1 MGSGEWGS
9 GELGK
14 RSYSPLPIPYSLLP
28 FQIVVQIKPF
38 DPVDG
43 APTVEAVDHAGPRDA
58 TDLFAEAFV
67 AQQPR
72 QGDGQRMRVIAF
84 EEQAGD
90 AVLNYLGHSADAGRD
105 DSAAGGHGFDQG
117 EREGLVVRRRGD
129 DVEGGEQRGQ
139 VFNIAG
145 ESQMVADAQS
155 IGRLP
160 QLVEVRFVFGG
171 GLAHY
176 QEFGVAPVTVADQAR
191 GGFDEQVLAFQP
203 CDLADETDGQTP
215 FDAEPG
221 ARLLAAQISAAAGV
235 DPVRDG
241 DDAVG
246 EIGEGFDE
254 TLAHAVR
261 DGDQRARLA
270 DRPGVKRIRFDRVKM
285 MARDEESDRV
295 SKPGDDPRGDAAKRV
310 IARQMGV

>member
-1 MGSGEWGS
+1 MM
-9 GELGK
+9 
-14 RSYSPLPIPYSLLP
+14 RSSILDFPSSIFYPRSS
-28 FQIVVQIKPF
+28 FREIVVHVKTLNL
-38 DPVDG
+38 VNG
-43 APTVEAVDHAGPRDA
+43 ALAVEAFNHAGPRDA
-58 TDLFAEAFV
+58 ADFFAQTLIN
-67 AQQPR
+67 QQPR
-72 QGDGQRMRVIAF
+72 QGGDQRMRVVAF
-84 EEQAGD
+84 DEQAGD
-90 AVLNYLGHSADAGRD
+90 AVLDYLGHSADAGRD
-105 DSAAGGHGFDQG
+105 DGAAGGHGFDQG
-117 EREGLVVRRRGD
+117 EREGFVVRRSGD

-176 QEFGVAPVTVADQAR
+176 QEFGVAPMAVADQAR

-203 CDLADETDGQTP
+203 CDLSDETDCQTP

-246 EIGEGFDE
+246 
-254 TLAHAVR
+254 
-261 DGDQRARLA
+261 
-270 DRPGVKRIRFDRVKM
+270 
-285 MARDEESDRV
+285 
-295 SKPGDDPRGDAAKRV
+295 
-310 IARQMGV
+310 